1 MQVSSFPTHCMQG
14 FIRFIISA
22 LYTQCTPSCL
32 RPAPCRGSFLL
43 PLFLL
48 REGSLSSQRAGLP
61 LYSPPSTQRFIIA
74 PISFSLSLSLSPPL
88 SLSVSLSAPC
98 RVYFLLSLSLLH
110 AGPPLYSPLHYSTS
124 VSLSLLHAGLRL
136 PCLYLTLCR
145 ASFVLSPHP
154 FSPQKE
160 GGSRVR
166 PVIKCNCRIRGEVK
180 LSLRSRHTPLQ
191 G

>member
-14 FIRFIISA
+14 FIRFIIYA

-88 SLSVSLSAPC
+88 SLSP
-98 RVYFLLSLSLLH
+98 SLSLLH
-110 AGPPLYSPLHYSTS
+110 AEFTFSCLYPCSMQGLLFIPPFTTVLP
-124 VSLSLLHAGLRL
+124 SLSLCSMQDFVSLAFTSLHAGL
-136 PCLYLTLCR
+136 PSSCPPT
-145 ASFVLSPHP
+145 P
-154 FSPQKE
+154 FLHRR
-160 GGSRVR
+160 RV
-166 PVIKCNCRIRGEVK
+166 EVE
-180 LSLRSRHTPLQ
+180 
-191 G
+191 